1 MASFKAGSKSYQSQW
16 RLAGMVSLAIA
27 GLMAAGSVW
36 TGILRD
42 TVVHTVRLSA
52 GEVPGG
58 VDADTALAVCIVYWL
73 IFLAA
78 LFTAFFMAFLDVRY
92 TRLQFA
98 LEQQRLF
105 QQSLGDD
112 LSAAVLD
119 KNRKP

>member
-1 MASFKAGSKSYQSQW
+1 
-16 RLAGMVSLAIA
+16 MVSLAVA
-27 GLMAAGSVW
+27 GLMAVGSVW

-52 GEVPGG
+52 GEIPGG

-73 IFLAA
+73 IFLVA
-78 LFTAFFMAFLDVRY
+78 LSSAFFMAFLDVRY
-92 TRLQFA
+92 IRLQFA